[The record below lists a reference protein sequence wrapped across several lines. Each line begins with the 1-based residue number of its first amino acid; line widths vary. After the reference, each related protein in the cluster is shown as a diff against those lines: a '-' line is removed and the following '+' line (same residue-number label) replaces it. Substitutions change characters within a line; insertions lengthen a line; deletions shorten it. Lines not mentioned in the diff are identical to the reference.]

1 MKKVIPLL
9 FTIAIILS
17 GCGSSKKQL
26 EKGNYD
32 AAIDKAVKQLR
43 KDPNDKKEAANL
55 DAAYNIANQQ
65 DNDRIVL
72 LKTEGKASGWDEIYL
87 LYKKLYDRQT
97 AVSSIPSLHY
107 PHVDYVQDMVAAKK
121 KAADFYYAHGIELMK
136 NNSKDS
142 YRQAYYEFVRA
153 KQYVG
158 DYEGIDAK
166 ISESKYQGISRVFVA
181 LQNKSILKFPKDFED
196 QLLALNLPQ
205 LNSEWVEYHTQNLD
219 QNTVYDYFVNVN
231 INVVAVTPDQT
242 TQADSSIKRD
252 IEDGYSYALD
262 KKGNVMRDSLGNDI
276 KVKKYKTVQCALIET
291 IQRKACQ
298 IDGDVEVIQVNPNKL
313 LKKDPIGAQ
322 SNFENISSRAVGDI
336 QALNPQQLNRT
347 KTQIVPFPTD
357 IDMVVRCSENLKMAI
372 RGMMMNDKRF
382 IL

>member
-1 MKKVIPLL
+1 M
-9 FTIAIILS
+9 
-17 GCGSSKKQL
+17 
-26 EKGNYD
+26 
-32 AAIDKAVKQLR
+32 
-43 KDPNDKKEAANL
+43 
-55 DAAYNIANQQ
+55 
-65 DNDRIVL
+65 
-72 LKTEGKASGWDEIYL
+72 
-87 LYKKLYDRQT
+87 
-97 AVSSIPSLHY
+97 
-107 PHVDYVQDMVAAKK
+107 
-121 KAADFYYAHGIELMK
+121 
-136 NNSKDS
+136 
-142 YRQAYYEFVRA
+142 
-153 KQYVG
+153 
-158 DYEGIDAK
+158 
-166 ISESKYQGISRVFVA
+166 
-181 LQNKSILKFPKDFED
+181 
-196 QLLALNLPQ
+196 
-205 LNSEWVEYHTQNLD
+205 
-219 QNTVYDYFVNVN
+219 
-231 INVVAVTPDQT
+231 AVTPDQT